1 MMLNSPTSCGF
12 GSLIDVADDAMSTDD
27 YQARSVNA
35 EPIYIG
41 PIPHDESMDD
51 LEIEFSAM
59 SLPEDQIDSF
69 QPHVHVSSPLSSDSF
84 PILPPEHA
92 SAHFQPHFAE
102 PLSSFQ
108 PMVHVPAVSSPLSM
122 EDSPAFPEPQ
132 GTQLQP
138 PLFQPY
144 FTDSSSFQPAVH
156 VASVGSMGHFPMS
169 LQTSSAPT
177 TQFQPH
183 FGDHPSRTLYVQH
196 SAIGMLSVDEIQQL
210 FGQFGDIRAVF
221 TECASQGYVL
231 VSYYDIRHAKAAVRR
246 LSGFRYRNIR
256 LDIHYS
262 IPVGIEAL
270 QNQGTIVVFN
280 LDPASTNEEL
290 ARLFGDYGELKE
302 IRETP
307 NKKHHKFI
315 EFFDVRHADA
325 AMAGLNKREIRGKRI
340 KIEPSRPG
348 GARRNMVQRVQPS
361 GPRPSVQVRHVD
373 GVLPRWD

>member
-1 MMLNSPTSCGF
+1 MFLNSPTSCGF
-12 GSLIDVADDAMSTDD
+12 ESFVDDADDAISPDG
-27 YQARSVNA
+27 YQARSLMPDGPVHSSLHSSMHA
-35 EPIYIG
+35 EPVYVG
-41 PIPHDESMDD
+41 PHEEMDNI
-51 LEIEFSAM
+51 EIEFSAM
-59 SLPEDQIDSF
+59 SLPEEENDPAPIFSL
-69 QPHVHVSSPLSSDSF
+69 SPPTSMI
-84 PILPPEHA
+84 PISP
-92 SAHFQPHFAE
+92 SAA
-102 PLSSFQ
+102 
-108 PMVHVPAVSSPLSM
+108 VAVPSH
-122 EDSPAFPEPQ
+122 Q
-132 GTQLQP
+132 
-138 PLFQPY
+138 
-144 FTDSSSFQPAVH
+144 SSSAAFTMSPPSGTPQPRTAPSNTFALSPSAG
-156 VASVGSMGHFPMS
+156 VAMS
-169 LQTSSAPT
+169 LPNPPPAA
-177 TQFQPH
+177 FQPH

-196 SAIGMLSVDEIQQL
+196 AAVGMLTIDEIQQL

-361 GPRPSVQVRHVD
+361 PRPSVQARPGD
-373 GVLPRWD
+373 GVLPRWDH